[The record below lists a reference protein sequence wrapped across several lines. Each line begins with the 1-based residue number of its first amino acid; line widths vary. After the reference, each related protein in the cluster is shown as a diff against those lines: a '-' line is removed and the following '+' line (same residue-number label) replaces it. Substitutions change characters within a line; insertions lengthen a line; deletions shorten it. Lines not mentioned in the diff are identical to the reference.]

1 MYDRGCECENV
12 VYLVKQ
18 YDWFF
23 ASEDL
28 LIITVIWHQI
38 FIEPSA
44 VETNMSFP
52 LKTMMLKTFVCVCE
66 VKCYIKNLKS
76 HGKILSKV

>member
-1 MYDRGCECENV
+1 MCMIEDVSVKMWFIWEY
-12 VYLVKQ
+12 VKQ

-38 FIEPSA
+38 FIEPA

-52 LKTMMLKTFVCVCE
+52 LKTMMLKTFVCVWSQ
-66 VKCYIKNLKS
+66 VL
-76 HGKILSKV
+76 H